1 MTEFQNKKSKA
12 YKKWCEEEI
21 EVLKSLYGKI
31 PAHEI
36 AKILNRPLWG
46 VYYKANKLN
55 LRSKI
60 RGSNIPQLLKPFI
73 HKIYENYLRLDEE

>member
-1 MTEFQNKKSKA
+1 MKENYVDRRFKRWS
-12 YKKWCEEEI
+12 EEEI
-21 EVLKSLYGKI
+21 KILKALYGKI

-36 AKILNRPLWG
+36 AKILNRPIYG
-46 VYYKANKLN
+46 VYYKANKLK

-60 RGSNIPQLLKPFI
+60 RGSNIPKILKPFI